1 MTTQYDPNVIQKFAD
16 RLYDEAR
23 RIVATWAALGF
34 MFGGLAGGAFGATM
48 FGGSGWLFGAGVG
61 ALVLAIAFAAA
72 AQARA
77 NALRLQAQTALCQV
91 RIEWNTRR
99 A

>member
-1 MTTQYDPNVIQKFAD
+1 MATQYDPTIIQKFAD
-16 RLYDEAR
+16 RLYDEAS

-34 MFGGLAGGAFGATM
+34 VFGALVGGAFGATVI
-48 FGGSGWLFGAGVG
+48 GGESWLLGAGVG
-61 ALVLAIAFAAA
+61 ALVFALVLAAA
-72 AQARA
+72 AQSRA

-91 RIEWNTRR
+91 RTEWSTRR